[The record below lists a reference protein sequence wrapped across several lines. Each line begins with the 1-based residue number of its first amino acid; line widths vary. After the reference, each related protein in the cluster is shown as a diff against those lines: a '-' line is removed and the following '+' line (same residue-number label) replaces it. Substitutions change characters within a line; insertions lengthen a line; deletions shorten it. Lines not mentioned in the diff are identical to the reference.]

1 MYYIKHIGLL
11 GFEGRLIMKL
21 STKGRYGLRAMVDL
35 AANSSGDHVALYS
48 IAERQDIS
56 ENYLEQVFSILRKA
70 GLVKSVKG
78 AQGGYILADNPSN
91 IKVGTILRALEGNLS
106 VVDENAE
113 DSSLF
118 SKSAQHCIKLNVWD
132 KINES
137 INRVV
142 DSLTLEDLVNEYRK
156 MNGENI
162 LMFYI

>member
-1 MYYIKHIGLL
+1 
-11 GFEGRLIMKL
+11 MKL

-35 AANSSGDHVALYS
+35 AVNSSRDHVALYS
-48 IAERQDIS
+48 IAERQNVS

-78 AQGGYILADNPSN
+78 AQGGYILADSPSN
-91 IKVGTILRALEGNLS
+91 ITVGTILRALEGNLS

-113 DSSLF
+113 DSGAS
-118 SKSAQHCIKLNVWD
+118 SNSIQHCIKVNVWD

-137 INRVV
+137 INEFV
-142 DSLTLEDLVNEYRK
+142 DSMTLENLVNEYKK
-156 MNGENI
+156 MNGENT